1 MGSDVLILTIYFLV
15 VIYVLYQM
23 ALSLE
28 SQLEEKVKVSLNLKD
43 SAQNVQA
50 QLTKA
55 QSAIQAKVSD
65 SGSFAALLLKATGG
79 KPSDLKKVPHI
90 PRLEITIPETP
101 EHSGKIT
108 LNAGPTGKLSK
119 QALQMRGRHLTLDI
133 DNRTLD
139 TQVFV
144 DWDRSSIT
152 YLSAN
157 AKRAIRIASNMSWD
171 PQYQQVFS
179 VVNPSERLQANVTT
193 EKSFVRNADTQQ
205 IEPKKPLLNVE
216 ELVAFAAPDMKGFE
230 SMQKRGM
237 FSLNV
242 MLGLRRLAEQAHLT
256 TYLLV
261 PLNFNV
267 ELLEDEIAF
276 PPLRWL
282 LERPDRR
289 PGEMFN
295 TMVLGRRGRR

>member
-43 SAQNVQA
+43 SAESVQA
-50 QLTKA
+50 QLAKL
-55 QSAIQAKVSD
+55 QSEITAKVTETSA
-65 SGSFAALLLKATGG
+65 FATMLLKASGG
-79 KPSDLKKVPHI
+79 NGKKIPHI
-90 PRLEITIPETP
+90 PRLELTVPESA
-101 EHSGKIT
+101 ELSGKIT

-119 QALQMRGRHLTLDI
+119 QALQMRGRHLTLDV

-139 TQVFV
+139 TQIFV

-157 AKRAIRIASNMSWD
+157 AKRAIRIVPNMSWE
-171 PQYQQVFS
+171 PQHRQVFS
-179 VVNPSERLQANVTT
+179 VVNPSEKLQANVTT
-193 EKSFVRNADTQQ
+193 ENSFVRNADTQQ

-216 ELVAFAAPDMKGFE
+216 ELVTFASPDLKALEKEFGAIK
-230 SMQKRGM
+230 KRGM

-242 MLGLRRLAEQAHLT
+242 MLGLRRLVEPDHLT

-261 PLNFNV
+261 PFNFDA
-267 ELLEDEIAF
+267 ELLADEIAF
-276 PPLRWL
+276 PPLKWL
-282 LERPDRR
+282 LDRPDRR
-289 PGEMFN
+289 PGQVFN
-295 TMVLGRRGRR
+295 TMVLGRRRR